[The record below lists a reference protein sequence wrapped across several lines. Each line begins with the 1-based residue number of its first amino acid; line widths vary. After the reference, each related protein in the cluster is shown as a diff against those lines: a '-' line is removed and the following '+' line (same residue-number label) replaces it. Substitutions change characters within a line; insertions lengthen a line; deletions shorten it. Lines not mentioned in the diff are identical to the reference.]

1 MPAAKAAAAR
11 TPPNHRYRVETGG
24 CPIEASLDVLG
35 GRWKGLLLFYIGR
48 QPQRFHELR
57 KRLPHVSQRMLV
69 RQLRELER
77 DGLLLRKIEA
87 CVPPKVEYSATPA
100 LTELWPLL
108 SELRN
113 WGARH
118 VMRLEPGDPCQ
129 QLPLSQSD
137 AQTPGARKRREPR

>member
-1 MPAAKAAAAR
+1 MPAAKAAAR

-48 QPQRFHELR
+48 EPQRFHELR
-57 KRLPHVSQRMLV
+57 KRLLHVSQRMLV

-77 DGLLLRKIEA
+77 DGLILRKIEA
-87 CVPPKVEYSATPA
+87 GVPAKVEYSATTA

-108 SELRN
+108 NQLRD
-113 WGARH
+113 WGAHH
-118 VMRLEPGDPCQ
+118 VMQADPNAPGRRS
-129 QLPLSQSD
+129 LLSQND
-137 AQTPGARKRREPR
+137 APTPDARRRRAPR